1 MPRTARSRR
10 FQQLFKWTVYSL
22 LVVNFGLYIVEDV
35 VQATHTLHR
44 ESTLLNW
51 TGAFATSTAVLAW
64 FMLLASLELETYAID
79 DAAWTSRLEKLIHG
93 IRIIS
98 FLIIAHFI
106 FALLDWAIKIGKD
119 RPVPAVSSLCELVDR
134 DLSWSTNL
142 DYVTLD
148 SDNCDTLSQE
158 SQFFQMAEDPV
169 VTDQAGLNLARQLAW
184 GDVLEIFAWMVI
196 ILCMELMVR
205 LQGRGVTEG
214 RLMSTLRGT
223 KYTFYAVLFG
233 LGFWW
238 ASLGHWLYL
247 WDTFLWIAGF
257 GAIEMNLRLWREEIR
272 SQRAISVVDAPA
284 V

>member
-64 FMLLASLELETYAID
+64 FMLLATLELETYAID
-79 DAAWTSRLEKLIHG
+79 DAAWTNRLEKLIHG
-93 IRIIS
+93 IRLIS

-106 FALLDWAIKIGKD
+106 FALVDWAIKIGGD
-119 RPVPAVSSLCELVDR
+119 RPIPGVSSLCELVDR

-148 SDNCDTLSQE
+148 RNNCDTLSPDT
-158 SQFFQMAEDPV
+158 QFFQMADDPV
-169 VTDQAGLNLARQLAW
+169 VTDQAGLNLARKLAW

-196 ILCMELMVR
+196 ILSMELMVR
-205 LQGRGVTEG
+205 LQSRGVTES
-214 RLMSTLRGT
+214 RLMSALRGT

-257 GAIEMNLRLWREEIR
+257 SAIEMNLRLWREEIR
-272 SQRAISVVDAPA
+272 AQRAISAA
-284 V
+284 